1 MRKSLTKINGVKV
14 DNVSYRKN
22 RVYLTVKDSVND
34 KVLVQQLKEDLSY
47 SAKVLERTLLD

>member
-14 DNVSYRKN
+14 DNVSYKEK

-34 KVLVQQLKEDLSY
+34 KMLVQQLKEDLSY
-47 SAKVLERTLLD
+47 SGKVLKRTLLD